1 MQRISNMIFSV
12 ASKTLSKQVM
22 LKAIMSL
29 HISKVFL
36 SFNKIRLEKK
46 NSNVCEKSFNTWK
59 SNSTHIR

>member
-1 MQRISNMIFSV
+1 MQGISNMVFSV
-12 ASKTLSKQVM
+12 ASETLSKQVM

-36 SFNKIRLEKK
+36 SFNKIRIEKR
-46 NSNVCEKSFNTWK
+46 NSNASEKSINTWK